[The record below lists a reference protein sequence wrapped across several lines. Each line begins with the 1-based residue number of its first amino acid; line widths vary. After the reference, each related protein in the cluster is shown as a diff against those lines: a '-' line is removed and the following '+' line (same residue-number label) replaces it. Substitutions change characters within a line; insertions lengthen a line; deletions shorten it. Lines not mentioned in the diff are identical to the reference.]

1 MRPHR
6 ERAEAESRQQSER
19 ERDGARTLRRSRLS
33 RLRSEGPHP
42 FQSFAFSVLPLCPLS
57 LCGSLVLSSPN
68 ARAGSFVTKRSRWF
82 FRYPTL
88 EWTPAR
94 SNRRRLR
101 FVHPLPHSWQT
112 SLWPGGRV

>member
-19 ERDGARTLRRSRLS
+19 HPDGARTSRRSRLS

-68 ARAGSFVTKRSRWF
+68 ARSGSFVTTRSLQSPASA
-82 FRYPTL
+82 FRPS
-88 EWTPAR
+88 PAAFLADIALAWR
-94 SNRRRLR
+94 ACVTAL
-101 FVHPLPHSWQT
+101 QACEAA
-112 SLWPGGRV
+112 